1 MAEEVAQRLH
11 AALHRADH
19 IPVGIYS
26 KWACVACFPCFAAQQ
41 LFTHTHTYIR
51 QHLARLVTDARFSSS
66 LLSSEGLSDK

>member
-1 MAEEVAQRLH
+1 MAEDVAQRLH
-11 AALHRADH
+11 AALLRADH

-26 KWACVACFPCFAAQQ
+26 KWACVPCFPCFAAKQ
-41 LFTHTHTYIR
+41 LSHAHTYIR